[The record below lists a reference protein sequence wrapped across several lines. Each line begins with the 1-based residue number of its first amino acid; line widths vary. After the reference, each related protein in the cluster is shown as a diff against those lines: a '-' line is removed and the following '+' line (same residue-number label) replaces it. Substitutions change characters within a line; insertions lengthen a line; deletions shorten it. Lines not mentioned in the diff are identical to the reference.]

1 MATAAV
7 SNKRKAT
14 SAVSKKGMATAAVS
28 KKGMA
33 TAAVSNKRK
42 ATSAVSKK
50 GIATAAVGK
59 EGIATSAVSNKGIAT
74 AAVSKKGIA
83 TAAVSKK
90 GIATAAVGKEGIAA
104 SAVSNKGIATA
115 AVSKKGIAT
124 AAVSNKG
131 KATASV
137 SNKGKATAS
146 VSNKGKATASVSNKG
161 KATAAVSNKGM
172 ATAAVSNKGIATAAD
187 GNGESMTAD
196 GEIQEPTAISS
207 TGVTTTTTAVN
218 SKATTQK
225 KRRRRHAAVKKVTGK
240 WSGGKGKKVDK
251 KIATEARSVAAGDG
265 AVAAGG
271 RVTCYS
277 DIVNALL
284 KLYESD
290 KEKYSCLDSC
300 FIEKNGK
307 YQPCEEFLNNSV
319 TSTLIEQLKALN
331 LLPDILPT
339 TEKVKK
345 QKCQKKNSK
354 ISNSKP
360 EAFEEITKSHSVNCQ
375 PEISEIETQSK
386 KAKNQESN
394 SLKSVPESLES
405 EMKAK
410 IESLTEYKFEEMN
423 SSNTII
429 KERRE
434 TVSER
439 ITEQDIKVDIC
450 MDFNADVIK
459 DCEQTDSEKDDD
471 DDEDDADD
479 DDDNNKNEDLF
490 KENLFE
496 NLNWKVICTQDVW
509 NTLKSRDLTD
519 KTRRQTVLAI
529 KKLASGYKSRCVR
542 KLKDIPN
549 SLKLYT
555 FHLSHNSRIIWQL
568 TINYLP
574 ELEQYSEVLC
584 IWKVVFNLNK
594 FRSIIDNIVRCYKA
608 SLPCCQYLKPVLSTQ
623 SLSGVLSPR
632 VFDKCDDNKG
642 NDICHS
648 YLSINSES
656 EVNIMKFYR
665 FTSSLVRYIF
675 QESTL
680 NASFPFEVKEAESNI
695 IVDNS
700 KEAIIV
706 LGRSGTGKTT
716 CCLYRLWDHY
726 ITYWK
731 QANISGSPLFQKL
744 VTNSLDHI
752 RDNKVLGGHL
762 QEQSDEEQ
770 DEDDVND
777 SDDDESKDD
786 SENYCHLHQLFIS
799 RNNCLCTEMQ
809 KNFKNLCTGENMSE
823 NHMEF
828 SGLRFQDLQDNNFPI
843 FLTSKKFW
851 VLLDASLGSPY
862 FFPRN
867 EDMTLRTDFKNWLD
881 EDSSNLFDMDIKEN
895 DVGGNFQDFYE
906 VTYDIFEK
914 EFWNR
919 IKYPVPGCHPTL
931 IWTEIM
937 SIIKGSYK
945 SLLSEKGFLSKNE
958 YLEIGK
964 KQAPNFTS
972 DREKVYQAFV
982 KYNKLLRERH
992 LFDEMDVVFN
1002 LFSRLRNSQPTF
1014 CPIHEIYVDEV
1025 QDFTQAELFLMIL
1038 LVENPNNMFL
1048 TGDTAQS
1055 IMRGVAFR
1063 FCDLKSLFYYL
1074 KGICSNLKQLH
1085 SINVPQTMHYLTCN
1099 YRSHSGVVSLASS
1112 VLDLLNRYF
1121 PESFD
1126 KTEKDFGSY
1135 EGPKPKIFEFCN
1147 NENLIMLL
1155 GGEKQRSNQIE
1166 FGAQQAIL
1174 VANNQ
1179 AKQELPSFLSSA
1191 IVLTIA
1197 ESKGLE
1203 FNDILLYNFFKDSLV
1218 TDEWRIITSYLQEI
1232 IAETNEDSQGNGQR
1246 SAEFNFDVLDSEN
1259 HPHPL
1264 TFDPNKHK
1272 VLNSE
1277 LKYLYTALTRAKHN
1291 IWIFDISNEKR
1302 TPIFEYFQVL
1312 RLVASVDTSSED
1324 PDNTEFA
1331 RSSTPEEWF
1340 TKGMSFFERKH
1351 FEIAIKCFQKSG
1363 HKKEETVATA
1373 FQYVQQAQMQD
1384 SAAKKQKHFLIA
1396 SKYFFDCNMCIRS
1409 AWCLSEGGKYELSAR
1424 LYRKCHKYNEAAVN
1438 FKNAKM
1444 YEEAVQCYLKISFYG
1459 KAVDVLHD
1467 AKQYGH
1473 AIELIQEYK
1482 SLEQSY
1488 GDSAPEDFIKNRPT
1502 KDIFY
1507 LAQQAAN
1514 LYYQYKDFEKM
1525 KVALLHFT
1533 TLEDKLNFLEKKRLF
1548 KDAAELL
1555 RNNGQIQSSMD
1566 LLWQNNLF
1574 SESVAVAATLNDNKL
1589 YADCLYKQAGHSYVV
1604 AKLKTMRTPMPSPA
1618 AEGGD
1623 SVNDGKSVDI
1633 DLDLS
1638 RNIEEDLRN
1647 ALLLYKKEGN
1657 NFGQAKCHLLLAK
1670 LNETNTKSTIDAV
1683 EAFKQFKLGKVPIG
1697 CLEAVQFFTDLDPH
1711 DFYKESFWNVIKES
1725 FALVHLLKSHL
1736 QSSNLVVKSYL
1747 PYFGLSFKDDSVWK
1761 SHTTEPLCCI
1771 SLIEYNICNRM
1782 SYASFTF
1789 DKFKSWLNKYLK
1801 FCIRKLF
1808 QILYHKLTIHIIIS
1822 TPCPFESAE
1831 LCQSS
1836 ETCCCHLA
1844 NFYGSQFSQSEY
1856 FCRFQEKKCMHL
1868 HESSTLPRFDIR
1880 VVICQMLL
1888 TIKLQDDF
1896 EEFKFF
1902 ATHLYKALISNL
1914 DQDTHLSDVFHP
1926 DNINALKICIRNHY
1940 KMVFQKMTLLE
1951 KVQSSDFYFEVNILF
1966 SWLNIR
1972 YDLNKLMEDMY
1983 QQIGKESFP
1992 DVHIVNSSL
2001 VSSDNKYMCIYQ
2013 RFYDSLYF
2021 LYERHQPFEAVIQF
2035 SKFCVLFLKK
2045 RKRILPDLH
2054 CLLLWIEFFMT
2065 ISFMLLMRHCKI
2077 SVVLSSSH
2085 ISSVDIIDIL
2095 QSRFSEKLQDI
2106 LNSSRMWLNL
2116 KLLEVRVAKMVSLI
2130 FSDNIFK
2137 CLQKEDV
2144 NSRKLAKRVFILG
2157 LCYIHCFS
2165 EQPFENIPDLKFLM
2179 KCENVATLVED
2190 PLLRVR
2196 DICRLIAENQDVAC
2210 RLIKAT
2216 VKVLMQTPEYEISR
2230 YYWMFKNGKPLGL
2243 QLVSDKQ
2250 LPMSRLEMADSSP
2263 TGVSEIDSE
2272 ITEKM
2277 VEDLISNEEKDKK
2290 NDSVMQTKAVQVIE
2304 NAYLR
2309 YRNKLL
2315 KELRSLEI
2323 PANLP
2328 LFSPSEKYCSV
2339 CAVSFSSK
2347 QWITPFKINGNDS
2360 SDEKETLFKHL
2371 KKPAHSAK
2379 ILEFK
2384 AFSKL
2389 YETRF
2394 LPVKERAKN
2403 YLDLDLVSDNEEITF
2418 YFNLL
2423 KLKLQEFDKNLDQ
2436 ICQNANWTET
2446 EKLETI
2452 AGNIEHF
2459 AEKMKQLYKNSEHL
2473 KQDVKHLM

>member
-1 MATAAV
+1 
-7 SNKRKAT
+7 
-14 SAVSKKGMATAAVS
+14 
-28 KKGMA
+28 
-33 TAAVSNKRK
+33 
-42 ATSAVSKK
+42 
-50 GIATAAVGK
+50 
-59 EGIATSAVSNKGIAT
+59 
-74 AAVSKKGIA
+74 
-83 TAAVSKK
+83 
-90 GIATAAVGKEGIAA
+90 
-104 SAVSNKGIATA
+104 
-115 AVSKKGIAT
+115 
-124 AAVSNKG
+124 
-131 KATASV
+131 
-137 SNKGKATAS
+137 
-146 VSNKGKATASVSNKG
+146 
-161 KATAAVSNKGM
+161 
-172 ATAAVSNKGIATAAD
+172 
-187 GNGESMTAD
+187 
-196 GEIQEPTAISS
+196 
-207 TGVTTTTTAVN
+207 
-218 SKATTQK
+218 
-225 KRRRRHAAVKKVTGK
+225 
-240 WSGGKGKKVDK
+240 
-251 KIATEARSVAAGDG
+251 
-265 AVAAGG
+265 
-271 RVTCYS
+271 
-277 DIVNALL
+277 
-284 KLYESD
+284 
-290 KEKYSCLDSC
+290 
-300 FIEKNGK
+300 
-307 YQPCEEFLNNSV
+307 
-319 TSTLIEQLKALN
+319 
-331 LLPDILPT
+331 
-339 TEKVKK
+339 
-345 QKCQKKNSK
+345 
-354 ISNSKP
+354 
-360 EAFEEITKSHSVNCQ
+360 
-375 PEISEIETQSK
+375 
-386 KAKNQESN
+386 
-394 SLKSVPESLES
+394 
-405 EMKAK
+405 
-410 IESLTEYKFEEMN
+410 
-423 SSNTII
+423 
-429 KERRE
+429 
-434 TVSER
+434 
-439 ITEQDIKVDIC
+439 
-450 MDFNADVIK
+450 MDFNPDVIK
-459 DCEQTDSEKDDD
+459 DCEQTDSEKE
-471 DDEDDADD
+471 EDDD
-479 DDDNNKNEDLF
+479 DDDNRNEDLF
-490 KENLFE
+490 KENSFE

-509 NTLKSRDLTD
+509 TTLKCRDLTD
-519 KTRRQTVLAI
+519 ETRRQTILAI
-529 KKLASGYKSRCVR
+529 KKLASGSKSRRVK

-594 FRSIIDNIVRCYKA
+594 LRSIIDNIVKCYKA
-608 SLPCCQYLKPVLSTQ
+608 SLSCPQYLKPVLSTEKPT
-623 SLSGVLSPR
+623 GVLLPR
-632 VFDKCDDNKG
+632 VFDKCNDNKG
-642 NDICHS
+642 KDICQS

-665 FTSSLVRYIF
+665 FSSSLVRYIF
-675 QESTL
+675 QESTV
-680 NASFPFEVKEAESNI
+680 NASFPFEAKETESNI

-700 KEAIIV
+700 KEPVIV

-752 RDNKVLGGHL
+752 RDNKVAGH
-762 QEQSDEEQ
+762 QEEQSDEEQ
-770 DEDDVND
+770 NE
-777 SDDDESKDD
+777 DDESKDD

-799 RNNCLCTEMQ
+799 RNNCLCTEME
-809 KNFKNLCTGENMSE
+809 KHFKNLCIGENMSE

-828 SGLRFQDLQDNNFPI
+828 SGLCFQDLQDNNFPI

-895 DVGGNFQDFYE
+895 SVGGNFQDFYE

-919 IKYPVPGCHPTL
+919 VKYPVPGCHPTL
-931 IWTEIM
+931 IWTEIT

-1002 LFSRLRNSQPTF
+1002 LFSRLRNSQSTL

-1074 KGICSNLKQLH
+1074 KEICSNLKQLH
-1085 SINVPQTMHYLTCN
+1085 SIKVPQKMHYLTCN

-1126 KTEKDFGSY
+1126 KTEKDIGTY

-1147 NENLIMLL
+1147 NEDLAMLL
-1155 GGEKQRSNQIE
+1155 GGDKQTTDLIE

-1179 AKQELPSFLSSA
+1179 AKQELPSFLSSG

-1218 TDEWRIITSYLQEI
+1218 TDEWRIITSYLQEL
-1232 IAETNEDSQGNGQR
+1232 IAETNNESEGNGQR
-1246 SAEFNFDVLDSEN
+1246 STELNLDVLDSQN

-1291 IWIFDISNEKR
+1291 IWIFDTSNEKR
-1302 TPIFEYFQVL
+1302 TPVFEYFQVL
-1312 RLVASVDTSSED
+1312 RLVAFVDTSSED

-1340 TKGMSFFERKH
+1340 MKGMSFIERKH

-1363 HKKEETVATA
+1363 HKNEEKVATA
-1373 FQYVQQAQMQD
+1373 FLYVQQAQMQD
-1384 SAAKKQKHFLIA
+1384 STAKKWKHFLIA

-1424 LYRKCHKYNEAAVN
+1424 LYRKCCKYKEAAVN

-1444 YEEAVQCYLKISFYG
+1444 YEEAVQCYLKISLYG

-1467 AKQYGH
+1467 AKQYNH

-1482 SLEQSY
+1482 SLQQSY
-1488 GDSAPEDFIKNRPT
+1488 GDSAPEGFIENCPT
-1502 KDIFY
+1502 KDICY

-1514 LYYQYKDFEKM
+1514 LYCQRKDFEKM
-1525 KVALLHFT
+1525 KAALLHFT
-1533 TLEDKLNFLEKKRLF
+1533 TLEDQLNFLEKKRLF

-1555 RNNGQIQSSMD
+1555 RNNGQVQSSME

-1574 SESVAVAATLNDNKL
+1574 SESVAVAATLNNNNL
-1589 YADCLYKQAGHSYVV
+1589 YADCLYKQAGHRYVV
-1604 AKLKTMRTPMPSPA
+1604 AKLKSMRVSTPMPSPA
-1618 AEGGD
+1618 AAEGGD
-1623 SVNDGKSVDI
+1623 NGDI
-1633 DLDLS
+1633 DIDIS
-1638 RNIEEDLRN
+1638 RNVEEDLRN

-1657 NFGQAKCHLLLAK
+1657 NFGLGKCHLLLAK
-1670 LNETNTKSTIDAV
+1670 LNETNTKCTIDAV
-1683 EAFKQFKLGKVPIG
+1683 EAFKLFKLVKVPIG
-1697 CLEAVQFFTDLDPH
+1697 CLEAVQFFMDLEPH

-1725 FALVHLLKSHL
+1725 FDLLNLMKSPL
-1736 QSSNLVVKSYL
+1736 PSSNLVIKSYL

-1771 SLIEYNICNRM
+1771 SLIEYNVCNRI

-1789 DKFKSWLNKYLK
+1789 EKFKSWLNKYLK
-1801 FCIRKLF
+1801 SCIRKLF
-1808 QILYHKLTIHIIIS
+1808 HMLYHKLIIHIIIS
-1822 TPCPFESAE
+1822 TPCPFESEE

-1844 NFYGSQFSQSEY
+1844 NFYGSQHGD

-1868 HESSTLPRFDIR
+1868 HKSSTLPHFDIR
-1880 VVICQMLL
+1880 ILICEMLL

-1896 EEFKFF
+1896 KEFKFF

-1914 DQDTHLSDVFHP
+1914 DQDTHLSNFFHP
-1926 DNINALKICIRNHY
+1926 DNITALKMCIRKHY
-1940 KMVFQKMTLLE
+1940 IMIFQRMTLSE
-1951 KVQSSDFYFEVNILF
+1951 KVQSSDFYFEVNVLF

-1972 YDLNKLMEDMY
+1972 YDLSKFIQEMH

-1992 DVHIVNSSL
+1992 KVSIVNSSL

-2013 RFYDSLYF
+2013 RFFDSLYF
-2021 LYERHQPFEAVIQF
+2021 LYEKRQPFEAVIQF

-2065 ISFMLLMRHCKI
+2065 VSFMLLMRHCKI
-2077 SVVLSSSH
+2077 SVVLPASQ
-2085 ISSVDIIDIL
+2085 ISSIDIMDTL
-2095 QSRFSEKLQDI
+2095 QSAFSEKLQDI
-2106 LNSSRMWLNL
+2106 INSSRMWLYL
-2116 KLLEVRVAKMVSLI
+2116 KFLEERVAKMVNLV
-2130 FSDNIFK
+2130 FSDNIFQ
-2137 CLQKEDV
+2137 CLQRKDV
-2144 NSRKLAKRVFILG
+2144 ESRKLAKRVFILG

-2165 EQPFENIPDLKFLM
+2165 EHPFEKIPDLEFLM
-2179 KCENVATLVED
+2179 KCGNVTTLVED
-2190 PLLRVR
+2190 PLLRVK
-2196 DICRLIAENQDVAC
+2196 DICRLITINKDEAC
-2210 RLIKAT
+2210 RLIKDT
-2216 VKVLMQTPEYEISR
+2216 IKVLMQTAEYKISR
-2230 YYWMFKNGKPLGL
+2230 YYWMFKNRKPLGL
-2243 QLVSDKQ
+2243 QFVSDKQ
-2250 LPMSRLEMADSSP
+2250 LSMLRLEMADTSP
-2263 TGVSEIDSE
+2263 TVVSEIDSQL
-2272 ITEKM
+2272 TEKM
-2277 VEDLISNEEKDKK
+2277 VEILISDDEKDKK
-2290 NDSVMQTKAVQVIE
+2290 KDSVIQTKAVQVIT

-2323 PANLP
+2323 PINLP
-2328 LFSPSEKYCSV
+2328 LVSPSEKYCSI
-2339 CAVSFSSK
+2339 CNVSFTSK
-2347 QWITPFKINGNDS
+2347 QWITPFKINITNNGNNS

-2379 ILEFK
+2379 ICQFK
-2384 AFSKL
+2384 TFSKL
-2389 YETRF
+2389 YEIRF
-2394 LPVKERAKN
+2394 LPVKQRAKN
-2403 YLDLDLVSDNEEITF
+2403 YLDFDLASNNEEIRF
-2418 YFNLL
+2418 YFDLL
-2423 KLKLQEFDKNLDQ
+2423 KLKLQEFDKNMDQ

-2446 EKLETI
+2446 EKLETV
-2452 AGNIEHF
+2452 ARNIEYF
-2459 AEKMKQLYKNSEHL
+2459 MEKMMKI
-2473 KQDVKHLM
+2473 QDS